1 MLLPLKALVVA
12 DSAFDVGPL
21 LDSLRRGGFEPSWTR
36 VDSEPA
42 LRAEL
47 LVPSWQIILIEF
59 TLQHLDVLRA
69 LEVATELSPE
79 TPFIIISAPVG
90 HAAVE
95 AIRTGA
101 ADCLTEE
108 ELPRLPAII
117 AREQQQGA
125 ACRAQRSA
133 ERRFRGL
140 IENVPVGIV
149 VHRDR
154 RILYANR
161 ICLRHLGIDR
171 LEDLLGRD
179 PLRLVA
185 AEDREQIGERLVRIQ
200 DGQTVPPM
208 ETELLRADGTTLP
221 AEVVSFR
228 LDFDGEPAIVTL
240 ARDITRERDLQKH
253 LLVADRM
260 VSIGTLAAGVA
271 HEMNN
276 PLAYVQGNIEFAL
289 ERLSRSEQG
298 AELIE
303 EVREA
308 LREAR
313 EGASRVR
320 LIVRDLK
327 TFSRPEE
334 ERVEAIDLRPVLESA
349 INMAFNEIRH
359 RARLVKEQG
368 PVPLV
373 MANGARLGQVFL
385 NLLVNAAQAIR
396 EGAADR
402 NEIRV
407 STMTDA
413 LGRAVVAIAD
423 TGAGMAPEVQRRI
436 FDPLFTTKP
445 IGEGTGLGLTICQR
459 IVSSLGGEISVQSAP
474 LLGTEFRVALPSA
487 QLETAP
493 HAPEVFVERPDRRAR
508 ILSIDDDP
516 LMGNS
521 IKRLLSRHK
530 VVAVQ
535 SGRAALV
542 DLAAG
547 NRYDVILCDLMM
559 PEMSGME
566 VHAEL
571 MESDPEQ
578 AARMIFLTGGGFT
591 PAAQRF
597 LERVANLRLE
607 KPFNAADLRAL
618 VRNQLG

>member
-12 DSAFDVGPL
+12 DSTFNVGGL
-21 LDSLRRGGFEPSWTR
+21 LDSLRRGGFEPTWTQ
-36 VDSEPA
+36 VDSEA
-42 LRAEL
+42 TLRVWL
-47 LVPSWQIILIEF
+47 LVPSWQIVLCECS
-59 TLQHLDVLRA
+59 LEHLDVLRA
-69 LEVATELSPE
+69 LEVATELSPD
-79 TPFIIISAPVG
+79 TPFIVLSGPISR
-90 HAAVE
+90 AAVE
-95 AIRTGA
+95 AIRAGA
-101 ADCLTEE
+101 ADCVTEE
-108 ELPRLPAII
+108 DLPRLPSIV
-117 AREQQQGA
+117 ARELQPGA
-125 ACRAQRSA
+125 AWRGRRSA

-149 VHRDR
+149 VHRDGH
-154 RILYANR
+154 ILYANR
-161 ICLRHLGIDR
+161 ICLRYLGIDR
-171 LEDLLGRD
+171 MEDMLGRD
-179 PLRLVA
+179 PLGLVD
-185 AEDREQIGERLVRIQ
+185 AENRERIRERLVRIQ
-200 DGQTVPPM
+200 VGQTVPPM

-221 AEVVSFR
+221 VELVGFR

-240 ARDITRERDLQKH
+240 ARDITRERDLQQR

-271 HEMNN
+271 HEINS

-289 ERLSRSEQG
+289 ERLSRSEQD
-298 AELIE
+298 AEAIE

-308 LREAR
+308 LHEAR

-327 TFSRPEE
+327 TFSRAEE

-359 RARLVKEQG
+359 RARLVKEHG

-373 MANGARLGQVFL
+373 AANGARLGQVFL
-385 NLLVNAAQAIR
+385 NLLVNAAQSIPD
-396 EGAADR
+396 GAADR
-402 NEIRV
+402 NEVRV
-407 STMTDA
+407 STRTDE
-413 LGRAVVAIAD
+413 LGRAVITIAD
-423 TGAGMAPEVQRRI
+423 TGAGMTPEVQRRI
-436 FDPLFTTKP
+436 FDALFTTKP
-445 IGEGTGLGLTICQR
+445 IGVGTGLGLTICQR
-459 IVSSLGGEISVQSAP
+459 IVSSLGGEISVQSEP
-474 LLGTEFRVALPSA
+474 RLGTEFRVTLPAA

-493 HAPEVFVERPDRRAR
+493 HAPEAQVEREDRRAK

-521 IKRLLSRHK
+521 IKRLLSRHE

-535 SGRAALV
+535 SGRAALA

-547 NRYDVILCDLMM
+547 NCYDVILCDLMM

-571 MESDPEQ
+571 MGSDPGQ

-597 LERVANLRLE
+597 LDQVANLRLE